1 METEKKKFYI
11 TTSIAYANST
21 PHIGYAMEILQA
33 DVIARFNRLSNKE
46 VYFLTGT
53 DEHGSKIKKT
63 AEEKG
68 LSPKEF
74 VDINSGKFRELT
86 KILNVSNDDFI
97 RTTDQERH
105 YKAAQKL
112 WKKLDASGD
121 IYPKTYRG
129 QYCVGCEA
137 FLTEKDLIDGKC
149 PYHQKAPETIEE
161 KNYFFKMSKYLPT
174 VKEKIQSG
182 EIRIIPE
189 ERKNEIINIIEN
201 AEKESMDVSFSRPKK
216 VLDWGVPVPNDEE
229 QTMYVWCDAL
239 TNYISALGYGD
250 CDENSSFDRGEGC
263 VNFEKFWPANVHVI
277 GKDILRFHAMV
288 WPAMLLSAGLELPKK
303 ICVHGFI
310 TSGGQKMSKSLGNVI
325 DPFEIAEKYGTDA
338 VRYYLLKEIP
348 TTGDGD
354 FSYEK
359 FETVYKADLQNGL
372 GNLVARVL
380 AMTEKYFDGKVP
392 ECKEEYK
399 AETEFSGIEI
409 IKKTNADLNNNFANF
424 KLDIILENISAIIR
438 ETDGYIQKYEPFKLI
453 KESPEKTACVI
464 YNCLETIRI
473 IAWLIR
479 PFMPETSDKIFEQ
492 LFADK
497 ETREKHIAGCPKL
510 ADVKYLEKNTAFGP
524 FLATGVGVKK
534 SEALFPRLEEK
545 IDK

>member
-1 METEKKKFYI
+1 METQQKKFYI

-21 PHIGYAMEILQA
+21 PHIGYATELLQTDA
-33 DVIARFNRLSNKE
+33 IARFNRLNNRD
-46 VYFLTGT
+46 VFFLTGT
-53 DEHGSKIKKT
+53 DENGSKIKKT

-68 LSPKEF
+68 MTPKEF
-74 VDINSGKFRELT
+74 VDINSERFRELT
-86 KILNVSNDDFI
+86 KVLNVSNDDFI
-97 RTTDQERH
+97 RTTDRERH
-105 YKAAQKL
+105 HKAAQKL
-112 WKKLDASGD
+112 WMKFVESGD
-121 IYPKTYRG
+121 IYSKTYQG

-137 FLTEKDLIDGKC
+137 FLTEKDLVDGKC
-149 PYHQKAPETIEE
+149 PYHQKAPEAIEE
-161 KNYFFKMSKYLPT
+161 NNYFFKMSKYLPEI
-174 VKEKIQSG
+174 KEKIKCE
-182 EIRIIPE
+182 EIRIVPE
-189 ERKNEIINIIEN
+189 ARKNEIINIIEN
-201 AEKESMDVSFSRPKK
+201 AEKEGMDVSFSRPKK

-250 CDENSSFDRGEGC
+250 CNENSPLERGEGC
-263 VNFEKFWPANVHVI
+263 VNFKKFWPANIHLI
-277 GKDILRFHAMV
+277 GKDILRFHAMI
-288 WPAMLLSAGLELPKK
+288 WPAMLLSAKLPLPKK

-325 DPFEIAEKYGTDA
+325 EPFEIVEKYGTDA

-399 AETEFSGIEI
+399 QETEFSGIDL
-409 IKKTNADLNNNFANF
+409 IKKTNANLSENFSNF
-424 KLDIILENISAIIR
+424 KLDIILEDISAIVR
-438 ETDGYIQKYEPFKLI
+438 ELDGYIQKHEPFKLI
-453 KESPEKTACVI
+453 KDNPEKTACVI
-464 YNCLETIRI
+464 YNCLESIRV
-473 IAWLIR
+473 IAWMIR

-510 ADVKYLEKNTAFGP
+510 VDVKYLEKNTAFGP
-524 FLATGVGVKK
+524 FLKAGVEIKK
-534 SEALFPRLEEK
+534 GEALFPRLEEENK
-545 IDK
+545 